1 MPPTIYLLD
10 GHALAYRAYFALT
23 AGGTGGARW
32 RTSSGEPTAAVYG
45 FTSILLRI
53 LEQER
58 PDFLAVAFDTGRTFR
73 DEIYPEYKATRA
85 KMPDDLVPQME
96 RIRQIVDAFGF
107 PRLEVEGYEAD
118 DVLGSA
124 ARRSATEQGMGVK
137 IITGD
142 RDLLQLVD
150 NRIIVSLPKR
160 QLSESEDYTPE
171 KVLAVFGVRP
181 DQIVDFKALVG
192 DKSDNIPGVR
202 GIGEKTAV
210 KLLQKYGDL
219 DNIYAHLDELSPG
232 LRKKLEEG
240 RESAY
245 LSRRLAKIKTDLP
258 VSVDLEAAR
267 PNPENTEKVEELFR
281 VLEFRSL
288 LRRLRQWQSALSGE
302 EEPAQLSLFGDALAQ
317 SAKAAHTPDLGFRTV
332 VVDTPAALDELLK
345 RVQNSKTLAVDTET
359 TNTDKMRARL
369 VGISLAVDEETGYY
383 IPIAHRQAERQL
395 PWEQVRAA
403 LAKPMADPKIAKI
416 GHNIKYDL
424 VVLARHGLP
433 MSQPAFDTMIAE
445 WLRDPASHN
454 LGLKNLVWVRLGLE
468 MTDITDLIGRGKKQI
483 GMDEVPVEQVA
494 PYAAADAV
502 MVLRLRPLLEADLRE
517 RNAWRLFQEVE
528 MPLVPVLARME
539 MNGIAVDVAFL
550 HRMSAEL
557 AEQLHALEE
566 QIFALAGRKFNLNS
580 TAQLSKVLF
589 ETLGLKPPEGTR
601 RTKSGHYSTSASVLE
616 AMRGQHPV
624 VDLVL
629 EHRELSKI
637 KSTYVDAL
645 PQQVN
650 PETGRVHTSFN
661 QTGTVT
667 GRLASSDPNL
677 QNIPVRSEVGKKVRR
692 AFIAPKGK
700 LLLSVD
706 YSQVELRI
714 VAHMARDKAMIE
726 AFKEG
731 QDIHAVTA
739 SKIYKVPLE
748 KVTPQMRRHAKA
760 INFGLLYGMSPFGLT
775 RTTDL
780 TLAEAEN
787 FVEEYFRNF
796 PGVKKFLEE
805 TKRKAAEQGYVET
818 LLGRRRYFPE
828 LQKPANR
835 NARLRAER
843 EAVNAPVQ
851 GTAADIMKLAM
862 IAVDKRLA
870 EEGSDA
876 KMLLQV
882 HDELMLEVPEEELAE
897 TARLVQDT
905 MENVYPLI
913 VPLKTEAKAGPN
925 WGELKPLAVKDEA

>member
-23 AGGTGGARW
+23 AGGTGGDRW

-359 TNTDKMRARL
+359 TDTDKMRARL

>member
-1 MPPTIYLLD
+1 MPPTLYLLD

-23 AGGTGGARW
+23 AGGTGGDRW

-124 ARRSATEQGMGVK
+124 ARRSAAEQGMGVK

-150 NRIIVSLPKR
+150 KRIIVSLPKR

-181 DQIVDFKALVG
+181 EQIVDFKALVG

-219 DNIYAHLDELSPG
+219 DNIYAHLDELSPSI
-232 LRKKLEEG
+232 RKKLEAG
-240 RESAY
+240 REAAY
-245 LSRRLAKIKTDLP
+245 LSRRLAKIHTDLP

-267 PNPENTEKVEELFR
+267 PRPEHAEKVEELFR
-281 VLEFRSL
+281 ELEFRSL

-302 EEPAQLSLFGDALAQ
+302 EEPIQPSLFGNAAVQ
-317 SAKAAHTPDLGFRTV
+317 SPQSAHTPDLGFRTV
-332 VVDTPAALDELLK
+332 VVDTPAALNDLLK
-345 RVQNSKTLAVDTET
+345 RIQNAKTLAVDTET
-359 TNTDKMRARL
+359 TDTDKMRARL
-369 VGISLAVDEETGYY
+369 VGISLAVDDTTGYY
-383 IPIAHRQAERQL
+383 IPIAHKQAARQL

-403 LAKPMADPKIAKI
+403 LAKPLADPKIAKI

-445 WLRDPASHN
+445 WLRDPSSHN

-468 MTDITDLIGRGKKQI
+468 MTVITDLIGRGKKQI
-483 GMDEVPVEQVA
+483 GMDEVPVERVA

-517 RNAWRLFQEVE
+517 RNAWRLLQEIE

-539 MNGIAVDVAFL
+539 MNGIAVDVDFL

-557 AEQLHALEE
+557 AEQLHALEGR
-566 QIFALAGRKFNLNS
+566 IFALVGSKFNINS
-580 TAQLSKVLF
+580 TAQLSKALF

-601 RTKSGHYSTSASVLE
+601 RTKAGHYSTSASVLE
-616 AMRGQHPV
+616 AMSGQHPV

-677 QNIPVRSEVGKKVRR
+677 QNIPVRSEVGKRVRR

-714 VAHMARDKAMIE
+714 VAHMAHDKAMIE
-726 AFKEG
+726 AFKQG

-862 IAVDKRLA
+862 IAVDRRLA
-870 EEGSDA
+870 EEHLDA
-876 KMLLQV
+876 KLLLQV
-882 HDELMLEVPEEELAE
+882 HDELMLEVPEEKLEE

-905 MENVYPLI
+905 MENVYPLV
-913 VPLKTEAKAGPN
+913 VPLKTDAKAGPN
-925 WGELKPLAVKDEA
+925 WGGLKPL

>member
-23 AGGTGGARW
+23 AGGTGGDRW

-124 ARRSATEQGMGVK
+124 ARRSAAEQGMGVK

-219 DNIYAHLDELSPG
+219 DNIYAHLDELSPSI
-232 LRKKLEEG
+232 RKKLEAG
-240 RESAY
+240 REAAY
-245 LSRRLAKIKTDLP
+245 LSRRLAKIHTDLP

-267 PNPENTEKVEELFR
+267 PNPENAEKVEELFR

-302 EEPAQLSLFGDALAQ
+302 EEPAQLSLFGDAVAQ
-317 SAKAAHTPDLGFRTV
+317 STKAAHTADLGFRTV
-332 VVDTPAALDELLK
+332 VVDTPAALNDLLK
-345 RVQNSKTLAVDTET
+345 RIQNAKTLAVDTET
-359 TNTDKMRARL
+359 TDTDKMRARL
-369 VGISLAVDEETGYY
+369 VGISLAVGEETGYY
-383 IPIAHRQAERQL
+383 IPIAHRQAARQL

-445 WLRDPASHN
+445 WLRDPSSHN

-468 MTDITDLIGRGKKQI
+468 MTAITDLIGRGKKQI
-483 GMDEVPVEQVA
+483 GMDEVPVEQAA

-517 RNAWRLFQEVE
+517 RNAWRLFREVE

-550 HRMSAEL
+550 RRMSAEL

-566 QIFALAGRKFNLNS
+566 QIFALVGRKFNLNS

-616 AMRGQHPV
+616 AMSGQHPV

-667 GRLASSDPNL
+667 GRIASSDPNL

-692 AFIAPKGK
+692 AFIAPEGK

-739 SKIYKVPLE
+739 SKIYRVPLE

-796 PGVKKFLEE
+796 PGVKEFLEE
-805 TKRKAAEQGYVET
+805 TKRKAAERGYVET

-862 IAVDKRLA
+862 IAVDRRLA

-882 HDELMLEVPEEELAE
+882 HDELMLEVPEEELEE

-905 MENVYPLI
+905 MENVYPLV

-925 WGELKPLAVKDEA
+925 WGELKPLAVKDES